1 MKAIEIKNKNK
12 TIRKIVRIES
22 PELYMIAFD
31 DYGGIVTAPI
41 RSFMTNV
48 EISEISS
55 HTNRAREIYKIAE
68 ERAILAGF
76 KKDGDEWDYIA
87 PHNDLCELAVNIV
100 GQMGLK

>member
-55 HTNRAREIYKIAE
+55 HNRAKEIYKIAE
-68 ERAILAGF
+68 ERAILVGF

-100 GQMGLK
+100 EQMGLK